1 MGSVVNDLA
10 WTCHSACFKEI
21 YAEAIT
27 AEYAMLC
34 TYTITVKVSDAA
46 FRDVIL
52 RESCDEFCLDSVVCK
67 RYRYISLSAAKCCLK
82 LLCLG
87 ESEISR
93 C

>member
-10 WTCHSACFKEI
+10 WACHSACFKEI
-21 YAEAIT
+21 YAEAIA
-27 AEYAMLC
+27 AEYAMLG
-34 TYTITVKVSDAA
+34 TYSIAVKVSDAA
-46 FRDVIL
+46 FSNVVL
-52 RESCDEFCLDSVVCK
+52 REPSDEFGLDSIVSE
-67 RYRYISLSAAKCCLK
+67 RYGYISLSSSECCLK